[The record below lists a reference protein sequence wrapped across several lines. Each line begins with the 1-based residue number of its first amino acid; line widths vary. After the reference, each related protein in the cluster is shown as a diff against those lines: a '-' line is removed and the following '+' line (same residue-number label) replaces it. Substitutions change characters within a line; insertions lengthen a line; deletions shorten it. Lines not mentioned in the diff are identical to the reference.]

1 MKNLFQ
7 KSFVTLILSFLFASN
22 VSAVSVPHKT
32 SIISP
37 SIVFSDSTKLD
48 SAYTNALKEFKN
60 ISKAEKKTRIKD
72 AKKMLAEYKEKKKAG
87 DDVSTNDVLMAIL
100 CVILPPLAVYLH
112 EGKVINTKFW
122 ISLVLTLLFWLPG
135 IIYALLVVFGNA

>member
-7 KSFVTLILSFLFASN
+7 KSVVAFVLFAFMSTN
-22 VSAVSVPHKT
+22 TMAVSMPHKSST
-32 SIISP
+32 LSP
-37 SIVFSDSTKLD
+37 TAFSDSTKLD
-48 SAYTNALKEFKN
+48 SAYVNAVKEFKN
-60 ISKAEKKTRIKD
+60 ISKAEKKARVKD

-87 DDVSTNDVLMAIL
+87 DDVATNDILMAIL
-100 CVILPPLAVYLH
+100 CIILPPLAVYLH

-122 ISLVLTLLFWLPG
+122 ISLVLSLLFWLPG